1 VVPARI
7 DTLDDLG
14 VPQCLRGYAR
24 NTRTRSRQLPWPHVA
39 GPGFPGDPTAEY
51 SGGTECT
58 TDGFIVPTPAYFPD
72 AERNDPLP
80 PYFHLEDYV
89 AARDPHFPELHLSHL
104 FDAMAQAGQN
114 QPPPQGNAPQQPA
127 APPPPDINTLLAQ
140 MATTMALLTQIAQ
153 NAPAS
158 HTVDQKDT
166 QAKPER
172 YAGDIGAT
180 ARSFLA
186 NFALWAN
193 VQGERMNTR
202 IPATATTPE
211 SWAADANLW
220 IASAMSFLTGDAATW
235 ALPYQE
241 ALTKGDHPFADWSAF
256 IATFEARFIGRTQEA
271 DARRAMA
278 QLVQGNG
285 SVAEYQVRF
294 NNLAPLTRYSDV
306 DLWER
311 YRKGLSD
318 EVKDVLAISDR
329 DVSDLAKLKE
339 GVLAVDKRMRERK
352 DERAAKAAKAPAQGQ
367 WRPAVPAAVPASASW
382 NVQRPIVTAPV
393 RNPNAM
399 DVDATFAGRRVG
411 DSFRA
416 EWTAGMRNRCYGCG
430 EAGHVKSACPHAQ
443 SLCSWCGKA
452 GHIEKVC
459 YQKVQGKPRAARPRG
474 APIHTAATIEEVP
487 APAHSSPPPAPVAG
501 TGEVSAITLQ
511 AQLQAMREQNEMLM
525 AMVARLEAAKADF

>member
-1 VVPARI
+1 LEV
-7 DTLDDLG
+7 
-14 VPQCLRGYAR
+14 
-24 NTRTRSRQLPWPHVA
+24 
-39 GPGFPGDPTAEY
+39 PTAEHS
-51 SGGTECT
+51 SGTKRT
-58 TDGFIVPTPAYFPD
+58 TDGFIIPTPAYFPD

-89 AARDPHFPELHLSHL
+89 AARDPHSPELHLSHL
-104 FDAMAQAGQN
+104 FDIMAQAGQN
-114 QPPPQGNAPQQPA
+114 RPPPQGNTPQQPA
-127 APPPPDINTLLAQ
+127 APPPPDVNALLAQ

-158 HTVDQKDT
+158 RTVDRKDT

-172 YAGDIGAT
+172 YAGAIGAT
-180 ARSFLA
+180 ACSFLA

-202 IPATATTPE
+202 VPATTTAPE

-220 IASAMSFLTGDAATW
+220 IASAMSFLTGDAAMW
-235 ALPYQE
+235 ALLYQE

-256 IATFEARFIGRTQEA
+256 VAAFEACFIGRTQEA
-271 DARRAMA
+271 DVRRAMA

-285 SVAEYQVRF
+285 SVAGYQVRF
-294 NNLAPLTRYSDV
+294 DNLALLTRHSDV

-339 GVLAVDKRMRERK
+339 GVLAINKRMRERK
-352 DERAAKAAKAPAQGQ
+352 DKRAAKAAKAPAQAQ
-367 WRPAVPAAVPASASW
+367 WRPAVPAAVPTSASW
-382 NVQRPIVTAPV
+382 NVQRPVIAVPA
-393 RNPNAM
+393 RDPNAM
-399 DVDATFAGRRVG
+399 DVDATFAGRRVR

-416 EWTAGMRNRCYGCG
+416 EWTVGMRNRCYGCG
-430 EAGHVKSACPHAQ
+430 KTGHVKSACPHGQ
-443 SLCSWCGKA
+443 SLCSWCGKV

-459 YQKVQGKPRAARPRG
+459 YQKVQGKPRSARPQG
-474 APIHTAATIEEVP
+474 APIRAAATIEEVP
-487 APAHSSPPPAPVAG
+487 LSAHSSPSPAPATSAEG
-501 TGEVSAITLQ
+501 ISAITLQ
-511 AQLQAMREQNEMLM
+511 AQLQAMREQNKLLK
-525 AMVARLEAAKADF
+525 AMVARLETAKEDF

>member
-1 VVPARI
+1 
-7 DTLDDLG
+7 
-14 VPQCLRGYAR
+14 LRGYAR
-24 NTRTRSRQLPWPHVA
+24 NTRTRSQQPPWPHVA
-39 GPGFPGDPTAEY
+39 GPGFFGAPPAEH
-51 SGGTECT
+51 SGGTEYI
-58 TDGFIVPTPAYFPD
+58 TDGFIVPTPTHLPD

-80 PYFHLEDYV
+80 PYFHLEDYA
-89 AARDPHFPELHLSHL
+89 AARDPHSPDLHLPHL
-104 FDAMAQAGQN
+104 FNAMAQAGQN

-127 APPPPDINTLLAQ
+127 APPPPDLNALLAQ
-140 MATTMALLTQIAQ
+140 MTTTMGLLAQIAQ

-158 HTVDQKDT
+158 RTVDRKDT

-172 YAGDIGAT
+172 YAGTIGAT

-202 IPATATTPE
+202 IPATATAPE
-211 SWAADANLW
+211 SWAADSNLW

-256 IATFEARFIGRTQEA
+256 VAAFEARFIGRTQEA

-285 SVAEYQVRF
+285 SVAKYQARF
-294 NNLAPLTRYSDV
+294 DNLAPLTRYSDV

-311 YRKGLSD
+311 YREGLSD

-329 DVSDLAKLKE
+329 DVSNLAKLKE

-352 DERAAKAAKAPAQGQ
+352 DERAAKAAKAPAQAQ

-382 NVQRPIVTAPV
+382 NVQRPVVAAPV
-393 RNPNAM
+393 RDPNAM

-430 EAGHVKSACPHAQ
+430 ETGHVKSACPHAQ

-452 GHIEKVC
+452 GHIKKVC
-459 YQKVQGKPRAARPRG
+459 YQKVQGKPRSARPRG
-474 APIHTAATIEEVP
+474 APVRAAATIKEVPEPARSSSPP
-487 APAHSSPPPAPVAG
+487 APATSAG
-501 TGEVSAITLQ
+501 GVSAITLQ